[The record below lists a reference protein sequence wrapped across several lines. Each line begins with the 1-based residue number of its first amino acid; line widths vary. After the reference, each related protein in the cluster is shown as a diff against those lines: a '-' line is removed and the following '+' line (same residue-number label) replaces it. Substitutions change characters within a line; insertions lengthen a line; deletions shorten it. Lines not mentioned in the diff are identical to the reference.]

1 MFAIEI
7 YWSIL
12 RLARY
17 PISFRGLWLPTPQE
31 AVFQSIDEEDWPRIR
46 QVQGL
51 VGLKV
56 RIAGVDLWHILFF
69 FGP

>member
-12 RLARY
+12 RL
-17 PISFRGLWLPTPQE
+17 GLSLPTPQE